1 MFEDLDPGCRRGS
14 GELVVE
20 HFQNAK
26 LLSYN
31 LLNCPRSVQRRCAVG
46 LAPGEESCDC
56 RQQIGQEFEP
66 TLSLF

>member
-20 HFQNAK
+20 HFQDAK
-26 LLSYN
+26 LLSDN
-31 LLNCPRSVQRRCAVG
+31 LLNCPRSVQRRCAMG

-56 RQQIGQEFEP
+56 R
-66 TLSLF
+66 